1 MKSGLSLRGYDLG
14 ELLTTRRG
22 WSLIAV
28 ALLHQARPVFFLAAR
43 WYRRYVIR
51 STRLVAVVGS
61 LGKSTTTRMI
71 TAALGGDPSRV
82 TERNGGIFLAWRVL
96 RIRRGDPY
104 AVIEVGI
111 SRPGQMRTYAKFL
124 RPDIAV
130 VTMVGSEHNR
140 SLGSLEAT
148 REQKSEMVRALPVS
162 GLAVLNG
169 DDPHALRMARATGAR
184 VATFG
189 LKSGRDVFASDV
201 AMDWPKGSRFV
212 LHLDGVRRQART
224 RLIGRHM
231 IYSFLAAVAVAAEEK
246 IPLDETLRRLER
258 VEPTPGRM
266 QPVRLIGGA
275 ALLRDESKSTME
287 TVESA
292 LGTLGE
298 IPACRRIAVIGEI
311 TDLRGSAY
319 PHYKRLG
326 RLCAEICANVIF
338 VGWSRKSRA
347 ISMGARQS
355 GVRLPSYSY
364 AGRDVLSALELLRAD
379 LRDGDVV
386 LIKGRMSQK
395 MERITLGL
403 LGRKVRC
410 RRPEC
415 KYKMVRCGRC
425 PALGAP

>member
-1 MKSGLSLRGYDLG
+1 VKFGLSLRGYDLG

-22 WSLIAV
+22 WGLIAV
-28 ALLHQARPVFFLAAR
+28 ALLYQIRPAFYLAAR
-43 WYRRYVIR
+43 WHRRHVVR

-61 LGKSTTTRMI
+61 LGKSTTTRMV

-96 RIRRGDPY
+96 QIRRGDPY

-148 REQKSEMVRALPVS
+148 REQKSEMVRALPAS

-169 DDPHALRMARATGAR
+169 DDPHVRLMARVTKAR
-184 VATFG
+184 VVTFG
-189 LKSGRDVFASDV
+189 LEAGQDVFASDITL
-201 AMDWPKGSRFV
+201 DWPGGTSFAI
-212 LHLDGVRRQART
+212 HLNGAHHQART

-231 IYSFLAAVAVAAEEK
+231 IYPLLAAAAVATEEK
-246 IPLDETLRRLER
+246 IPLAEILER
-258 VEPTPGRM
+258 LKMVEHAPGRL
-266 QPVRLIGGA
+266 QPVRLMNGA
-275 ALLRDESKSTME
+275 ILLRDESKSTLE
-287 TVESA
+287 SVEAA
-292 LGTLGE
+292 LRTLGE
-298 IPACRRIAVIGEI
+298 IQSRRRIAVIGEI
-311 TDLRGSAY
+311 TDPPGSAY

-326 RLCAEICANVIF
+326 RLCAEICAKVIF

-347 ISMGARQS
+347 ILTGARQS
-355 GVRLPSYSY
+355 GFSLPSYSY

-386 LIKGRMSQK
+386 LIKGRVSQK
-395 MERITLGL
+395 MERIALGL
-403 LGRKVRC
+403 LGRQVRC
-410 RRPEC
+410 RRLEC
-415 KYKMVRCGRC
+415 KYKMIRCNRC
-425 PALGAP
+425 PALGKP